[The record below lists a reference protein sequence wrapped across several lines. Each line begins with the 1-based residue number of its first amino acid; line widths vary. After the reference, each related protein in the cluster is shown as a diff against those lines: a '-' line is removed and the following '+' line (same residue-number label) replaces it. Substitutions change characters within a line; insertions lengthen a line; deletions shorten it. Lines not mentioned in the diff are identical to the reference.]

1 MMLLNFKVGG
11 FCSFKEMQELYLTP
25 YTGTRIK
32 GTKYEDNFI
41 TSGKN
46 KVMKSAILFGS
57 NASGKTNF
65 LMALEKFQMIL
76 LGKGGLLE
84 VIEDSKINHN
94 SEFIEFEIE
103 VLGKDNKVY
112 NYYLKFNK
120 DSLLEE
126 KLEKNEKLVFEFK
139 KNKLKAGSKKITEG
153 HVAVFSVKSTD
164 TIIKKLWDFNIPEI
178 ESFVETLRNIKVI
191 RENIFNFV
199 TKEFTREI
207 VEEEKELLSA
217 KKSKV
222 LSVLELL
229 DHTIIDFDFNVIG
242 ERDHKT
248 YYQLYFKR
256 AGSEQPYYLGNE
268 SEGIKKIIHLM
279 KDILDIYNGKSI
291 FIDELDSS
299 ISTKSLIKI
308 FNNLINS
315 SDNEKGQ
322 LIVTSHNIMLFDNN
336 IFEPQQIYIVNK
348 EPSLDSTLYSLAEF
362 DIRTEKQNLYSDY
375 LKGKFGGMNG

>member
-1 MMLLNFKVGG
+1 MLLNFKVGG
-11 FCSFKEMQELYLTP
+11 FCSFKDMQELYLVP

-41 TSGKN
+41 VSGKN
-46 KVMKSAILFGS
+46 KIMKSAIIFGS

-65 LMALEKFQMIL
+65 LMALEKFQTIV

-84 VIEDSKINHN
+84 VVEDNKVNYN
-94 SEFIEFEIE
+94 SNYIEFEIE
-103 VLGKDNKVY
+103 LLGNDNKVY
-112 NYYLKFNK
+112 NYYLKFDK

-139 KNKLKAGSKKITEG
+139 NNKLQAGSKKITEG
-153 HVAVFSVKSTD
+153 HVSVFSVKSTD

-178 ESFVETLRNIKVI
+178 EFFVEALKGIKVI
-191 RENIFNFV
+191 RENIFNFAV
-199 TKEFTREI
+199 KEITKEIIED
-207 VEEEKELLSA
+207 EKELLLS
-217 KKSKV
+217 KKNKV
-222 LSVLELL
+222 LSVLEIL
-229 DHTIIDFDFNVIG
+229 DHTIVDFGFSKVG
-242 ERDHKT
+242 ERDGKT
-248 YYQLYFKR
+248 YYQLFFNR
-256 AGSEQPYYLGNE
+256 VGSDQNYYLGSE
-268 SEGIKKIIHLM
+268 SEGIKKIVHLM

-308 FNNLINS
+308 FNNIINS
-315 SDNEKGQ
+315 PDNEKGQ
-322 LIVTSHNIMLFDNN
+322 LVVTSHNIMLFDNN

-348 EPSLDSTLYSLAEF
+348 ELSLNSSVYSLAEF